1 MVPGKAVFGRC
12 IPAGGESENMLDF
25 VKKMVENNLKSSD
38 EGINSTTTD
47 SSFKDALSRFITVAE
62 LHRDV
67 VMAKPYLFRPLL
79 SLKAKLSFVFNDIVT
94 GHRTQDSII
103 IFGSRI
109 N

>member
-12 IPAGGESENMLDF
+12 IPAGGESENMLEF
-25 VKKMVENNLKSSD
+25 VKEMVKGGLKSPD

-67 VMAKPYLFRPLL
+67 VMATPLFRPLL
-79 SLKAKLSFVFNDIVT
+79 SLKTKLSFVFNDNVT